1 MALNTLKF
9 QIGKAGVTPGI
20 VEALSLA
27 FKNHKE
33 IRISTL
39 KSSGR
44 NRDNIETI
52 ALNLTE
58 KLKEKDIKTGHRVI
72 GFTII
77 LKKFNKK

>member
-20 VEALSLA
+20 IESLVLA

-39 KSSGR
+39 KASGR
-44 NRDNIETI
+44 NRENIETI
-52 ALNLTE
+52 ASQITE
-58 KLKEKDIKTGHRVI
+58 MLKEKDIKCIFRTI